1 MDFFIHRNRCRLSS
15 EGPQLLYAYNN
26 TLSAT
31 CQRYLTVCL
40 TNNSCQRTLLL
51 FSYSTFEGVELI
63 VKLSSMLLQKL
74 ACKGVARFSAYEI
87 LDLHTGLTVLPV
99 GSNGAHIK
107 GVASSLQ
114 LPTPSTPTPL
124 LCKSWF

>member
-1 MDFFIHRNRCRLSS
+1 
-15 EGPQLLYAYNN
+15 
-26 TLSAT
+26 
-31 CQRYLTVCL
+31 
-40 TNNSCQRTLLL
+40 
-51 FSYSTFEGVELI
+51 
-63 VKLSSMLLQKL
+63 MLLQKL

-114 LPTPSTPTPL
+114 LPTSSTPTGL
-124 LCKSWF
+124 SSIKADFNGINCGQMNRRAEQQSKHGYLGCDEESHSLGTIFRH

>member
-1 MDFFIHRNRCRLSS
+1 M
-15 EGPQLLYAYNN
+15 
-26 TLSAT
+26 
-31 CQRYLTVCL
+31 CL
-40 TNNSCQRTLLL
+40 TNDSCQRTLLL

-63 VKLSSMLLQKL
+63 VKLSSDVSLYVAPE

-107 GVASSLQ
+107 GVASSLS
-114 LPTPSTPTPL
+114 LIHI
-124 LCKSWF
+124 